1 MCACTYHDFVDQG
14 ALAQGDELRPV
25 EGGGDLAA
33 GDGGDAFNA
42 VEVRVLDGHH
52 AGLARRRREGE
63 RAVRRRVTWRVTRR
77 E

>member
-1 MCACTYHDFVDQG
+1 MCACTHHDLVDQG

-25 EGGGDLAA
+25 EGGRDLAA
-33 GDGGDAFNA
+33 GDGGDAFDA

-52 AGLARRRREGE
+52 AGLARRRREGA
-63 RAVRRRVTWRVTRR
+63 RAVRRRVRRRVRR